1 MFNFQMFGDNIEVK
15 DILNQ
20 VKKNKP
26 ASLILGSHHFVQMSG
41 TNFESTG
48 MTKTDLE
55 SVLWVTPVGASVP
68 PITSK
73 NLKMLFRNMAV
84 SSLIWGPSPLKL

>member
-1 MFNFQMFGDNIEVK
+1 MFGENIEVK

-41 TNFESTG
+41 TNIESTG
-48 MTKTDLE
+48 ITKNDLE
-55 SVLWVTPVGASVP
+55 NFAGIS
-68 PITSK
+68 
-73 NLKMLFRNMAV
+73 
-84 SSLIWGPSPLKL
+84 